1 MQPHCPIALH
11 SFLADDAKQA
21 HFLDAFSIA
30 PYTLNDGKQSSINRT
45 RVIVFLQNTNKTKL
59 ELRFI
64 SSADGGNERKEAGK
78 LISNMFIFFFS
89 EAKGK
94 ELGGRKQ

>member
-1 MQPHCPIALH
+1 MYKN
-11 SFLADDAKQA
+11 S
-21 HFLDAFSIA
+21 
-30 PYTLNDGKQSSINRT
+30 
-45 RVIVFLQNTNKTKL
+45 NKTKI

-64 SSADGGNERKEAGK
+64 SSTDDGNERKEAGK
-78 LISNMFIFFFS
+78 LISNMFIFFFR